1 MYRPRYNELERFLEW
16 RKQTR
21 FIRHYGGPILA
32 VGLFMVCLWFVY
44 QALESRQVKATK
56 APLIEAN
63 RMQEIDHTLQ
73 AAKISK

>member
-32 VGLFMVCLWFVY
+32 VGLFVTCLWFVY
-44 QALESRQVKATK
+44 QALESRQVKERTK
-56 APLIEAN
+56 PLIEAK
-63 RMQEIDHTLQ
+63 RMIEIDHTLQ
-73 AAKISK
+73 AAKMSK